1 MPTYLIAFIL
11 SEFNCTAGEP
21 IDVDVPH
28 SVCSTKE
35 SESDRALAVE
45 FGPRLMQALENM
57 TGLKYKDQGIRKMQ
71 QVALPD
77 FSAGA
82 MENWGLVTY
91 R

>member
-1 MPTYLIAFIL
+1 MPTYLIAFII
-11 SEFNCTAGEP
+11 SDFNCTEGNP

-28 SVCSTKE
+28 RVCSSTNTAG
-35 SESDRALAVE
+35 DRELAVE
-45 FGPRLMQALENM
+45 FGPRIMQALQNM
-57 TGLKYKDQGIRKMQ
+57 TGLKYKDQGLGKMD

-82 MENWGLVTY
+82 MENWGIVTY